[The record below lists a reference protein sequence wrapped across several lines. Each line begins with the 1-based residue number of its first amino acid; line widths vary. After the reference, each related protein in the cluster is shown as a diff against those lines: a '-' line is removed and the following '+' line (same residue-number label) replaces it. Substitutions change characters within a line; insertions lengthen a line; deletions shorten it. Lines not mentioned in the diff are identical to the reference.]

1 MVTTVLDL
9 ILINIYI
16 VIDILIVFSLKML
29 LTKALKLQMHVKK
42 KNAKVFY
49 T

>member
-16 VIDILIVFSLKML
+16 YIDIDILIVFSLNML
-29 LTKALKLQMHVKK
+29 LTKALKLQMHGKK
-42 KNAKVFY
+42 KR
-49 T
+49 